1 VPISGTYIVVLVFSI
16 HSSIMMA
23 RCDNCQTE
31 FKTKQ
36 GLSGHRRFCHPAP
49 EEVEAPSGRR
59 GASTRR
65 SYSEEFR
72 AAVAL
77 EWLSSNETQEEVA
90 SRNLISRSLISK
102 WAK

>member
-1 VPISGTYIVVLVFSI
+1 
-16 HSSIMMA
+16 MA

-59 GASTRR
+59 GASKRK
-65 SYSEEFR
+65 SYTPEFR
-72 AAVAL
+72 AAVV
-77 EWLSSNETQEEVA
+77 EQYNMGEERQDVA
-90 SRNLISRSLISK
+90 KKFKCL
-102 WAK
+102 